1 MNGFTDF
8 LGRVISAIIK
18 LVFGLALAIFVLSLL
33 LAVLVV
39 VLASSLW
46 ALLTGRKPAPVVM
59 FQHFRQASQ
68 RYTDGVWLGRPGA
81 GRAAGRGA
89 APGDVAGD
97 VVDVQAHEVPEPTA
111 PGAAPRAAIDPV
123 VRLP

>member
-8 LGRVISAIIK
+8 LGRVVSGTIK
-18 LVFGLALAIFVLSLL
+18 LVLGLALAIFVLSLL

-39 VLASSLW
+39 VLVSSLW
-46 ALLTGRKPAPVVM
+46 ALLNGRKPAPVVM

-68 RYTDGVWLGRPGA
+68 RYTGGVWPGRTGG

-89 APGDVAGD
+89 APGD

-111 PGAAPRAAIDPV
+111 TGAAPRAASDPV

>member
-8 LGRVISAIIK
+8 LSRVVSGIIK

-39 VLASSLW
+39 VLVSSLW
-46 ALLTGRKPAPVVM
+46 ALLNGRKPTPVVM

-68 RYTDGVWLGRPGA
+68 RYTGGVWPGRPGA
-81 GRAAGRGA
+81 GRAAGRGT
-89 APGDVAGD
+89 VEGD
-97 VVDVQAHEVPEPTA
+97 VVDVQAHEVHEPTA
-111 PGAAPRAAIDPV
+111 PGAAPRATSDPV

>member
-8 LGRVISAIIK
+8 LGRVVSGIIK
-18 LVFGLALAIFVLSLL
+18 LVFGLAVAIFVLSLL

-39 VLASSLW
+39 VLVSSLW
-46 ALLTGRKPAPVVM
+46 ALLSGRKPAPVVM

-68 RYTDGVWLGRPGA
+68 RYTGGVWSGRTGA
-81 GRAAGRGA
+81 GRTAGRGA
-89 APGDVAGD
+89 KPGD

-111 PGAAPRAAIDPV
+111 PGAAPRAASDPV